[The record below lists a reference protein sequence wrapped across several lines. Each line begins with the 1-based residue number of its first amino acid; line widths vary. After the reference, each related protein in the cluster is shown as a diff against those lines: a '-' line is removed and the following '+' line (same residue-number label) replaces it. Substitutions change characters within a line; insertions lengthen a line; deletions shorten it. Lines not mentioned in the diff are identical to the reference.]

1 MKTPSVLL
9 ALALL
14 SASTLFAP
22 AARAQDPADGLGN
35 HSANIFVSFSSATI
49 GQGDGWIWGGSAGG
63 YFQSRMLGFVV
74 RGSAVPSG
82 DTVHLYEGMI
92 GPRFALDIPILKPFI
107 EATGGIGHS
116 GYYNGLGNFSRAW
129 GPAWQV
135 DAGVEHGLF
144 SRVRWRIVD
153 VAYGHV
159 YVGPGISPTIIS
171 TGLTVK
177 IS

>member
-1 MKTPSVLL
+1 VKTPSVLL

-14 SASTLFAP
+14 SAITLFAP
-22 AARAQDPADGLGN
+22 AARAQDPADGLGA
-35 HSANIFVSFSSATI
+35 HSANLFADFSSATV

-63 YFQSRMLGFVV
+63 YYQSHLLGFVL
-74 RGSAVPSG
+74 RGSAVPGG
-82 DTVHLYEGMI
+82 DTIHVYEALA
-92 GPRFALDIPILKPFI
+92 GPRLALDIPILKPFI
-107 EATGGIGHS
+107 EATGGMGHS
-116 GYYNGLGNFSRAW
+116 GYYDGIGNFARAW

-144 SRVRWRIVD
+144 PHLRWRIVD

-171 TGLTVK
+171 TGLALHL
-177 IS
+177 